1 MNIVKTYGNYIK
13 KYAGTRPDVSRKMI
27 DVGLHLE
34 KFRTEHFAP
43 KEMPN
48 AYRKLNTLGVKNT
61 LFALEHP
68 EQTIWSNL
76 FAPVEIFQCFGLNA
90 LSMEC
95 LSSFLSGFTCE
106 DYFIDQAEQRGIAP
120 TLCSYHKDFIGAVNS
135 GVIPKAAFAVTTS
148 MICDGNINT
157 FRYIEKNHP
166 IHTYMIDVPNTYSEE
181 AVSYLVTQLK
191 ELISTLEELTG
202 KVFHMDELSAVLQ
215 RENQSKAYY
224 QEFLE
229 LQKTR
234 YYPSTLTLQMYMLF
248 ATHLNIGSE
257 ETLDLFRSFA
267 EDIKNYPEFHGKRI
281 VWVHLL
287 PFYQETLK
295 HYFNLGKDYQ
305 IQVTEMNLDYMDELD
320 VNHPLEALATKML
333 NNLYNGP
340 YERKA
345 AMVAKLAREMNAD
358 GVINFCHW
366 GCKQS
371 SGGVFQLKEAMK
383 KENIPLLVLDGD
395 AMDRR
400 NSHDGQIKTRLEAFL
415 EVLDNQNG
423 GN

>member
-1 MNIVKTYGNYIK
+1 M
-13 KYAGTRPDVSRKMI
+13 
-27 DVGLHLE
+27 
-34 KFRTEHFAP
+34 
-43 KEMPN
+43 
-48 AYRKLNTLGVKNT
+48 
-61 LFALEHP
+61 
-68 EQTIWSNL
+68 
-76 FAPVEIFQCFGLNA
+76 
-90 LSMEC
+90 
-95 LSSFLSGFTCE
+95 
-106 DYFIDQAEQRGIAP
+106 
-120 TLCSYHKDFIGAVNS
+120 
-135 GVIPKAAFAVTTS
+135 
-148 MICDGNINT
+148 
-157 FRYIEKNHP
+157 
-166 IHTYMIDVPNTYSEE
+166 
-181 AVSYLVTQLK
+181 
-191 ELISTLEELTG
+191 
-202 KVFHMDELSAVLQ
+202 
-215 RENQSKAYY
+215 
-224 QEFLE
+224 
-229 LQKTR
+229 
-234 YYPSTLTLQMYMLF
+234 
-248 ATHLNIGSE
+248 
-257 ETLDLFRSFA
+257 
-267 EDIKNYPEFHGKRI
+267 
-281 VWVHLL
+281 WVHLL

-295 HYFNLGKDYQ
+295 HYFDLGKDYQ